1 MTTEI
6 YESPGSVLNG
16 LWKPFGR
23 NVSRFLTRM
32 GNDVIPI
39 VGRVE
44 SEQAQQIYD
53 DMFNK
58 IGENATTVLGGPG
71 APSLVDGLGLFVTWK
86 NDAAVAKAASLAP
99 EFGLSLDPEFSGLIE
114 PLALRMDPTPYEV
127 PGVDTSKYAGTRGER
142 LGTPIGAIG
151 NSFDSIYGGMFYD
164 RNWTPEDKTEVI
176 PEKEKEDSEGKEEE
190 EGNA

>member
-1 MTTEI
+1 
-6 YESPGSVLNG
+6 
-16 LWKPFGR
+16 
-23 NVSRFLTRM
+23 
-32 GNDVIPI
+32 
-39 VGRVE
+39 
-44 SEQAQQIYD
+44 
-53 DMFNK
+53 
-58 IGENATTVLGGPG
+58 
-71 APSLVDGLGLFVTWK
+71 
-86 NDAAVAKAASLAP
+86 
-99 EFGLSLDPEFSGLIE
+99 
-114 PLALRMDPTPYEV
+114 MDPTPYEV